1 MYELVK
7 KKSKWVRILIGI
19 LIFFVVTSILKEI
32 LQMRKVPINEQLVEM
47 VSEVNKLAPIMVDSN
62 TRFDNAMALPGN
74 KIQYN
79 YTILKYAKS
88 DIDTLALA
96 KETKTYI
103 VNMIKTNPKAIFFKE
118 NSIDLSAS
126 YSDSVGVYIC
136 TIFIKSDDYK

>member
-32 LQMRKVPINEQLVEM
+32 VQMRKVPINEQLVEM
-47 VSEVNKLAPIMVDSN
+47 VSEINKRAPIMVDSI
-62 TRFDNAMALPGN
+62 TRFDNMMALPGN
-74 KIQYN
+74 KVQYN
-79 YTILKYAKS
+79 YTILKYSKS

-96 KETKTYI
+96 KETKTYM
-103 VNMIKTNPKAIFFKE
+103 VNMIKTNPKASFFKE
-118 NSIDLSAS
+118 NNIELSAS

-136 TIFIKSDDYK
+136 TVFIKSDDYK